1 MDYSKLH
8 GRIQLGLILTSL
20 IGVAALGAIP
30 DLDGTWAMLQV
41 YPRIAVLPLV
51 GESSQ
56 TSYVVQ
62 WVDVTQDGESLVM
75 TDRYCFTVIEDTS
88 ILASTQIPDAFMAAL
103 RPTPRTG
110 TLQETDGT
118 ITFEQPAY
126 LEIRG
131 AILENPETDALPV
144 DPEDPR
150 VFDQDEDDSP
160 GMTVHVNLLGFIK
173 AQIFVVQ
180 RVQYALS
187 GYVVSEDRIEGSI
200 EWSDEQVVLAAT
212 NPMLMADSTGYPD
225 PDLSKHIFLMIRAQE
240 DWTCEWLK
248 ENWRVLFGLDYP
260 DQDS

>member
-1 MDYSKLH
+1 MNRTFLAKRTLLTLAF
-8 GRIQLGLILTSL
+8 LGL
-20 IGVAALGAIP
+20 VAIVVQAAWP
-30 DLDGTWAMLQV
+30 DLNGSWAMLQV

-75 TDRYCFTVIEDTS
+75 TDEYCFTVIEDTS
-88 ILASTQIPDAFMAAL
+88 LLASTQIPDAFMAAL
-103 RPTPRTG
+103 RPTPRTA
-110 TLQETDGT
+110 TLQETDGA

-131 AILENPETDALPV
+131 AVLENPATDALPV
-144 DPEDPR
+144 DSDDPR
-150 VFDQDEDDSP
+150 VFDQDEDGSP
-160 GMTVHVNLLGFIK
+160 GMTVHVDLLGFIQAK
-173 AQIFVVQ
+173 IFVVQ

-187 GYVVSEDRIEGSI
+187 GSIVSEDRIEGTI
-200 EWSDEQVVLAAT
+200 DWSDEQVVLAAT

-248 ENWRVLFGLDYP
+248 ENWRVLFGLD
-260 DQDS
+260 DLD